1 MIMHIQYNLYN
12 VKKLETVNG
21 LLPLFLI
28 LKEILTFVL
37 QNISNPQPFFK
48 YFLFFFLFYIDLKT
62 VNEIE

>member
-48 YFLFFFLFYIDLKT
+48 
-62 VNEIE
+62 